1 MQCGTH
7 RGIKIENK
15 IFFVCFCLLFYSVLE
30 LGIEVVMVHHIHHI
44 FVEVVFC
51 LILKM
56 RIFGMVLLY

>member
-30 LGIEVVMVHHIHHI
+30 LGIEVVMVHHI
-44 FVEVVFC
+44 FVEVVFDAQDED
-51 LILKM
+51 IWN
-56 RIFGMVLLY
+56 GSVVLM